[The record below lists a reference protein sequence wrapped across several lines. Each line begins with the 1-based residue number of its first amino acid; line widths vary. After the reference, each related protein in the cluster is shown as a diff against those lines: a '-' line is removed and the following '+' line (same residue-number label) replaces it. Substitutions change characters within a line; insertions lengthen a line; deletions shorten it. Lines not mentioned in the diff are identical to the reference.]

1 MVFVACTVH
10 VYSEYA
16 MLNIDISM
24 YTANVTLQ
32 KQRYEVHTKIG
43 MISLFTLSIPKTV

>member
-16 MLNIDISM
+16 MLDIDISM
-24 YTANVTLQ
+24 YTVNVTTKTGAILLYFVYTVYEL
-32 KQRYEVHTKIG
+32 KQLAWDH
-43 MISLFTLSIPKTV
+43 M